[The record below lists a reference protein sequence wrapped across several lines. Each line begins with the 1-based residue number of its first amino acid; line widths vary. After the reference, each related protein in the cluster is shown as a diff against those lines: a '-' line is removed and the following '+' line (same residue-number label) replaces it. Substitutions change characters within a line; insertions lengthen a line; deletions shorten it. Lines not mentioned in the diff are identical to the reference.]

1 MDGCARETP
10 LPSLA
15 RLRRHRTT
23 RDASSLPRLSLEH
36 ALVARATV
44 CDAHRAIGSIA
55 SRACNGRG
63 CCVPPSTSH
72 DSSFTPIHRGIHVIP
87 SHPIPSARSRVIA
100 STRVHY
106 EKKTRSASIPIRP
119 PRPGCLVG
127 GWVWGG
133 TYTRVTTP
141 QSKTQTDDAR
151 THDTNDDTH
160 KTNTQKKPRAMKTD
174 TENRTFTTTITP
186 RSRPPR
192 PSRAR
197 FFHPPASTSRRGRCA
212 RRRRWGQTRRG
223 TRRRALDS
231 RRASDRSRD
240 ETTTTDSDAGFV
252 DVSTS
257 PSNARERI
265 RAFIHSRVRAHSRA
279 FVRSNDGR
287 VRERRGLRRGIRER
301 W

>member
-23 RDASSLPRLSLEH
+23 RDASSLPSLSLDH

-44 CDAHRAIGSIA
+44 CDAHRASPSA
-55 SRACNGRG
+55 RSRRACATGAGVACLHRR
-63 CCVPPSTSH
+63 VTTHHSPPSIGASTS
-72 DSSFTPIHRGIHVIP
+72 

-106 EKKTRSASIPIRP
+106 EKKTRAASIPIRP
-119 PRPGCLVG
+119 LRPGCLVG

-151 THDTNDDTH
+151 THTTH
-160 KTNTQKKPRAMKTD
+160 THTKPRVMKTD

-186 RSRPPR
+186 RSRPPPPPRFPLFPPRVDVASR
-192 PSRAR
+192 PLRAAPPVGTNTARDTSSRVGFATR
-197 FFHPPASTSRRGRCA
+197 ERSIA
-212 RRRRWGQTRRG
+212 RRDDDDGFG
-223 TRRRALDS
+223 L
-231 RRASDRSRD
+231 
-240 ETTTTDSDAGFV
+240 GFV

-287 VRERRGLRRGIRER
+287 VRERRGRRRGIRER